1 MPSNFTGRKRPY
13 FNLPKLPQMPI
24 TNMLILV
31 LAITLFAAVITI
43 LIPFITNVIVSAQ
56 SEVDQSNKMPIH
68 AVRSQQAFNNLNEI
82 LRDKFVN
89 MITKPLI
96 LCVCFE
102 LNIQKCKMIETAHS
116 DIQRQVVEVV
126 NAWHETFVSLDKHEV
141 FSAL

>member
-1 MPSNFTGRKRPY
+1 
-13 FNLPKLPQMPI
+13 
-24 TNMLILV
+24 MLILV

-102 LNIQKCKMIETAHS
+102 LNIQ
-116 DIQRQVVEVV
+116 
-126 NAWHETFVSLDKHEV
+126 NAR
-141 FSAL
+141 